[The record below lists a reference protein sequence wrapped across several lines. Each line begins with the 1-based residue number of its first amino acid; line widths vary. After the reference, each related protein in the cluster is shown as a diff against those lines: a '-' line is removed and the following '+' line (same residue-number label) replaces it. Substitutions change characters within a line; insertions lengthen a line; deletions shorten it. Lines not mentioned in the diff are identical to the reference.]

1 MRNINRIG
9 VFTSGGDAPGMNA
22 CIRSVVRTATYNN
35 LEVTGIIQGYEGM
48 ITNNFV
54 EMNSRS
60 VSNII
65 QFGGTILK
73 TARCSE
79 FRTVEGRKLAY
90 ENIKKAGIDALVG
103 IGGDG
108 TFTGLEV
115 FSREFDIP
123 VIAIPGT
130 IDNDLYGSDYT
141 LGFDTASN
149 TVLEAIDKIR
159 DTAASHDRLFFV
171 EVMGRDAGYIAL
183 NAGIGGGAEAILLPE
198 TETAIDDLINS
209 LEVAAKKNKTSTIV
223 IVAEGDRNGGAY
235 NVAKR
240 VKNKFDFY
248 DTKVTILGHLQRGG
262 KPSSFDRV
270 LASRLGYTAINLLL
284 QGESRRVVGIRGTS
298 VQHIDLKESIE
309 NKSTR
314 LSEDMV
320 TMAKI
325 LAL

>member
-1 MRNINRIG
+1 MQNINRIG

-22 CIRSVVRTATYNN
+22 CIRSVVRTAVYNN
-35 LEVTGIIQGYEGM
+35 LAVTGIIQGYEGM
-48 ITNNFV
+48 IQNNFL

-73 TARCSE
+73 TARCTE
-79 FRTVEGRKLAY
+79 FRTTEGRAKAY
-90 ENIKKAGIDALVG
+90 KNIKNAGIDALVG

-108 TFTGLEV
+108 TFAGIEV

-123 VIAIPGT
+123 VIGIPGT

-149 TVLEAIDKIR
+149 TVIEAIDKIR
-159 DTAASHDRLFFV
+159 DTAASHDRLFFI
-171 EVMGRDAGYIAL
+171 EVMGRDAGYLAL

-198 TETAIDDLINS
+198 TETAIEDLIRK
-209 LEVAAKKNKTSTIV
+209 LEVAAQKNKSSTIV
-223 IVAEGDRNGGAY
+223 IVAEGDKNGGAY

-240 VKNKFDFY
+240 VKDKFDFY

-284 QGESRRVVGIRGTS
+284 QGESRRVVGIRGTEIE
-298 VQHIDLKESIE
+298 HIDLKESIE
-309 NKSTR
+309 NKTVG
-314 LSEDMV
+314 LSKDMF
-320 TMAKI
+320 TMAEI

>member
-1 MRNINRIG
+1 VQKINKIG

-22 CIRSVVRTATYNN
+22 CIRSVVRTAIYNN
-35 LEVTGIIQGYEGM
+35 LKVSGIIQGYEGM

-60 VSNII
+60 VSNIV
-65 QFGGTILK
+65 QQGGTILK
-73 TARCSE
+73 TARCTE
-79 FRTVEGRKLAY
+79 FKTQEGRKLAY
-90 ENIKKAGIDALVG
+90 DNLKKAGIDALIG

-108 TFTGLEV
+108 TLSGIEV

-123 VIAIPGT
+123 VIGIPGT

-149 TVLEAIDKIR
+149 TVIEAIDKIR

-171 EVMGRDAGYIAL
+171 EVMGRDSGYIAL

-198 TETAIDDLINS
+198 MDTAIEDLIEK
-209 LEVAAKKNKTSTIV
+209 LEVAAANKKTSTIV
-223 IVAEGDRNGGAY
+223 IVAEGDKNGGAY
-235 NVAKR
+235 TVAKR
-240 VKNKFDFY
+240 VKEEFDFY

-262 KPSSFDRV
+262 KPGSFDRI
-270 LASRLGYTAINLLL
+270 LASRLGYCALNLLL
-284 QGESRRVVGIRGTS
+284 QGESRRVVGIRGNS
-298 VQHIDLKESIE
+298 IEHISLEESIA
-309 NKSTR
+309 NKR
-314 LSEDMV
+314 IGLSDDMLE
-320 TMAKI
+320 MARI

>member
-22 CIRSVVRTATYNN
+22 CIRSVVRTAVYNN
-35 LEVTGIIQGYEGM
+35 LAVTGIIQGYEGM
-48 ITNNFV
+48 ITNNFL

-73 TARCSE
+73 TARCAE
-79 FRTVEGRKLAY
+79 FRTTEGREKAY
-90 ENIKKAGIDALVG
+90 RNIKKAGIDALVG

-108 TFTGLEV
+108 TFTGIEV

-123 VIAIPGT
+123 VIGIPGT

-149 TVLEAIDKIR
+149 TVIEAIDKIR

-171 EVMGRDAGYIAL
+171 EVMGRDSGYLAL

-198 TETAIDDLINS
+198 TDTAIEDLIRK
-209 LEVAAKKNKTSTIV
+209 LEVAAQKNKTSTIV
-223 IVAEGDRNGGAY
+223 IVAEGDKNGGAY

-240 VKNKFDFY
+240 VKDKFDFY

-270 LASRLGYTAINLLL
+270 LASRLGYTAINLLM
-284 QGESRRVVGIRGTS
+284 QGESRRVVGIRGTEIK
-298 VQHIDLKESIE
+298 HIDLKESIG
-309 NKSTR
+309 NKSVG
-314 LSEDMV
+314 LSKDMF
-320 TMAKI
+320 TMAEI